1 MVWSHNYISVFK
13 NKQFRSKIELIVKSH
28 SETVKYRCI
37 WFVALSKPP
46 SIWRPGNELSS
57 TLIMFDQN
65 FSQLSG
71 TFKTSVSWNWNDKDS
86 KLRLLQR
93 KAGQQDF
100 RPLSSYVE
108 SHITKNSETFSSSKW
123 PDERYYILIV
133 HPMDSGKKTNNQT
146 NKKSLLVL
154 FPHKE
159 KYNIFTIIIW
169 KWLL

>member
-1 MVWSHNYISVFK
+1 M
-13 NKQFRSKIELIVKSH
+13 IVKSH
-28 SETVKYRCI
+28 SEIVKYRCI
-37 WFVALSKPP
+37 SFVALSKPP
-46 SIWRPGNELSS
+46 SIWQPGNELNS

-108 SHITKNSETFSSSKW
+108 SHITKNSESFSSSKW
-123 PDERYYILIV
+123 LHFDCSSYGLW
-133 HPMDSGKKTNNQT
+133 KKWT
-146 NKKSLLVL
+146 NKQKKIPPGVIFS
-154 FPHKE
+154 KGKI
-159 KYNIFTIIIW
+159 KYFHNNLKITVIVIYSYIILSWGQIW
-169 KWLL
+169 